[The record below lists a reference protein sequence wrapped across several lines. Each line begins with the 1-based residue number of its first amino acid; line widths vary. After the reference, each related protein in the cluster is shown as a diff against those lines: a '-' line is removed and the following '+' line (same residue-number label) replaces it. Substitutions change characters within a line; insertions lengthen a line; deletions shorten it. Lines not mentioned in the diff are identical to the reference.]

1 MSGLE
6 GKTIVVTRAPHQAEA
21 LARLLVERGAT
32 PALYPCVDIAPPDD
46 PAPLD
51 AALHAA
57 GAGEFN
63 WLALTS
69 ANAAWAVARRLPEL
83 EQPPTIF
90 RGMRLAAIG
99 PATAAA
105 AKHALGLDADIIPDA
120 YSSATLAQVGAPL
133 AQARVLL
140 PVSSLAETTLADAL
154 REQGASVTC
163 VVAYRT
169 TIGTGGVDLPLLL
182 RRGDVEAITLTSS
195 SSATNLTERIVRE
208 DGDLAAVRQLP
219 VACIGER
226 TAETARA
233 QGLRVVAVPA
243 EHMLAGLVASLDE
256 YFAQVALTQEQESN
270 DDLDRA

>member
-1 MSGLE
+1 MSSLE

-21 LARLLVERGAT
+21 LAVLLAERGAS

-51 AALHAA
+51 AALYAA
-57 GAGEFN
+57 GAGDFN

-69 ANAAWAVARRLPEL
+69 ANAAWAVARRLAALKLP
-83 EQPPTIF
+83 QTIF
-90 RGMRLAAIG
+90 HEMRLAAIG

-105 AKHALGLDADIIPDA
+105 ARESLGLEADIIPDE
-120 YSSATLAQVGAPL
+120 YSSATLAQTGAPL
-133 AQARVLL
+133 AQTRVLL
-140 PVSSLAETTLADAL
+140 PVSSLAETTLADTL

-182 RRGDVEAITLTSS
+182 RGGGVDTITLTSS
-195 SSATNLTERIVRE
+195 SAATNLTRRIVRE
-208 DGDLAAVRQLP
+208 DGDLATVSQLP

-226 TAETARA
+226 TAETSRA
-233 QGLRVVAVPA
+233 QGLRVVAIPN
-243 EHMLAGLVASLDE
+243 EHTLAGLVASLEE
-256 YFAQVALTQEQESN
+256 YFAHVALTQE
-270 DDLDRA
+270 